1 MALEVTPLAV
11 IGAVVASLGTLG
23 VAVIVLYLV
32 GGRTR
37 KVSSTDKLVLVWLI
51 YNAFTHFVLV
61 SRKRGRGRYL
71 TYKQVA
77 CQFVFML
84 LANNVLHLR
93 TNLAGLYAYACAD
106 LSENSMDL
114 NESLLPVYS

>member
-1 MALEVTPLAV
+1 MALEVTSLAV

-61 SRKRGRGRYL
+61 RRRGG
-71 TYKQVA
+71 VA
-77 CQFVFML
+77 GCCL
-84 LANNVLHLR
+84 LVDGHIN
-93 TNLAGLYAYACAD
+93 
-106 LSENSMDL
+106 
-114 NESLLPVYS
+114 